1 MRLKNIIIAIVLL
14 LSVPSVA
21 QDIKYSPRYYVNR
34 AESYIN
40 SGAWNSAKREID
52 AGLELFPDDPE
63 LRFHNG
69 RYYYTIDNIN
79 EARYNMVRAVQAND
93 QLFKAKRF
101 LVDIEEK
108 LGHYSSAICYI
119 NELLEFQPYD
129 RDLWRRK
136 IAFYRR
142 MGNDIEA
149 DAALERLS
157 HIYPN
162 DTLVVN
168 DVRRRNRESW
178 DEVLRKSSL
187 YEAADNLEMWI
198 DKDPRMREYY
208 IELISTYSKMGEYE
222 KAIGAGNRGLQY
234 FPNDQEMINKVAG
247 IMSEMGLFSQ
257 ALTLVKGKNLEG
269 SAIYNN
275 LLYEASNDARIHDA
289 YEVNGRLYLSTGD
302 RDALNYLINTS
313 MARGYYEDARY
324 YLEEAIRLDGR
335 TIPLLIKLYTVE
347 KMTGN
352 DKRSLRL
359 LAELY
364 EMNPDDELVETYGNL
379 MVELARKDMGVQQ
392 WNDARQHLDRAILVL
407 TDTAEIWPSVV
418 TMQITVL
425 GHLNR
430 FSEARGLYL
439 ESSEFN
445 PDQRERFASAYE
457 EVAGL
462 RLKYLVEEE
471 RYPAALDEA
480 RDLLEVIPESE
491 AGLRC
496 AINMSQTL
504 KKDEEFM
511 EYARK
516 GYETYPDV
524 PYFIVKQALSLQMQ
538 GREASSLALLRPARK
553 GDEYINPQLTAAH
566 SGISQEWATEL
577 IKDRMPDIALEV
589 LDTALVYDPDNR
601 ELMYTKGLAYESLK
615 DYTNAREF
623 QMRNY
628 NPSNAEQEEF
638 VEHMRY
644 LAYKGYSNSIEVSNT
659 HAFYDS
665 RDCALVSIG
674 HLYSIASISY
684 SHIGK
689 RNAFTGQ
696 ISYKGIDGVHNSET
710 DEPGGFGLEFMGQL
724 EHEFNSHLSG
734 MANLSLS
741 TRFFNKVGANVSLSY
756 TTLEGWTPAL
766 RLGYRHTP
774 STYIFLGGAGA
785 GQTAQGEFD
794 IYLFS
799 PSLGKAWERI
809 SLTANTDL
817 TLLSNDLYYNVG
829 LKGKFLI
836 NDDNTSSVSV
846 ITGFGSF
853 PELSFFEQTALKDVS
868 HTNAMVGFDIQYLLT
883 NQLCLGVTGSWN
895 TCYNPI
901 RLTSGQLRDSYRN
914 IFSIALQAHIA
925 F

>member
-1 MRLKNIIIAIVLL
+1 VLL
-14 LSVPSVA
+14 LSLQVQA
-21 QDIKYSPRYYVNR
+21 QDIRYSPRYYVNR
-34 AESYIN
+34 AEGYIN

-52 AGLELFPDDPE
+52 AGLELFTDDPE
-63 LRFHNG
+63 LRFLNG
-69 RYYYTIDNIN
+69 RYYYTIDNIR

-93 QLFKAKRF
+93 QHFKAKRF

-168 DVRRRNRESW
+168 DIRRRNRESW
-178 DEVLRKSSL
+178 DDVLRKSSL
-187 YEAADNLEMWI
+187 NEAADNLEQWI
-198 DKDPRMREYY
+198 DRDPRMRDYY
-208 IELISTYSKMGEYE
+208 LELISTYSKMGEYE

-234 FPNDQEMINKVAG
+234 FPNDQELINKVAG
-247 IMSEMGLFSQ
+247 IMAELGQFSQ
-257 ALTLVKGKNLEG
+257 ALTLVKSKNMEG
-269 SAIYNN
+269 TAVYNN
-275 LLYEASNDARIHDA
+275 LLYEASNDARVHDP
-289 YEVNGRLYLSTGD
+289 YESNGRLYMATGD

-313 MARGYYEDARY
+313 MSRGYYEDARY
-324 YLEEAIRLDGR
+324 YLDEAIRLDGR
-335 TIPLLIKLYTVE
+335 TVQLLIKLYTVE

-352 DKRSLRL
+352 DACSLRL

-364 EMNPDDELVETYGNL
+364 ELNPDDELAETYGNL

-407 TDTAEIWPSVV
+407 SDTAEIWPSVV

-425 GHLNR
+425 GRLNR
-430 FSEARGLYL
+430 FGEARGLYL
-439 ESSEFN
+439 ESSEYN
-445 PDQRERFASAYE
+445 PGQRERFASAYD
-457 EVAGL
+457 EVAGV
-462 RLKYLVEEE
+462 RLKYLIEEE
-471 RYPAALDEA
+471 RFPEALEEA
-480 RDLLEVIPESE
+480 KDLLEVIPESE

-504 KKDEEFM
+504 KKDDEFC
-511 EYARK
+511 EYAQR

-538 GREASSLALLRPARK
+538 GREASALALLRPSEQY
-553 GDEYINPQLTAAH
+553 DEFQNPQLAAAY

-577 IKDRMPDIALEV
+577 IKDRMPDVALEV
-589 LDTALVYDPDNR
+589 LDTALVYEPDNR
-601 ELMYTKGLAYESLK
+601 ELLYTKGLAYESIK
-615 DYTNAREF
+615 DYSKAREF
-623 QMRNY
+623 QQRNY

-644 LAYKGYSNSIEVSNT
+644 LGYKGYRNMIGASNT

-665 RDCALVSIG
+665 RDGALVSIG
-674 HLYSIASISY
+674 HLYSIASLSY
-684 SHIGK
+684 SRLGK

-710 DEPGGFGLEFMGQL
+710 NESGGFGVEFMGQL
-724 EHEFNSHLSG
+724 EHEFNSRWSG

-741 TRFFNKVGANVSLSY
+741 TRFFNKVGLNVSASHSNLN
-756 TTLEGWTPAL
+756 GWTKSL
-766 RLGYRHTP
+766 RLGYRRTP
-774 STYIFLGGAGA
+774 PTYIYLGGAGA
-785 GQTAQGEFD
+785 GQKAEGEFN
-794 IYLFS
+794 IFILT
-799 PSLGKAWERI
+799 PSVMKSWERI

-817 TLLSNDLYYNVG
+817 TLMSSSLYYNVG

-836 NDDNTSSVSV
+836 NNDNTSSVSV

-853 PELSFFEQTALKDVS
+853 PELSFFEQTALRDVS

-883 NQLCLGVTGSWN
+883 SQLCLGITGSWN

-901 RLTSGQLRDSYRN
+901 RLTNGSLADSYRN
-914 IFSIALQAHIA
+914 IFSLAFQANIV